1 MDTSLMMVGV
11 SFNSKLVRLGGDR
24 FQHIHAFNSNV
35 SIPNW
40 FD

>member
-11 SFNSKLVRLGGDR
+11 SFNSKLVRLEGHKHHTQSEGT
-24 FQHIHAFNSNV
+24 HV

>member
-11 SFNSKLVRLGGDR
+11 SFNSKLVQLEVRASTHNGHNR
-24 FQHIHAFNSNV
+24 AV